1 MDELNLLKYKVQLSE
16 AFPELLANTA
26 KHIWLLSHQDKFQY
40 IDEVKR
46 KVDKGGLISLCTMTQ
61 ALGTEDLKK
70 NINEKLTNFKH
81 NYEKK
86 FATDFLL
93 KEGYNNQF

>member
-1 MDELNLLKYKVQLSE
+1 
-16 AFPELLANTA
+16 
-26 KHIWLLSHQDKFQY
+26 
-40 IDEVKR
+40 
-46 KVDKGGLISLCTMTQ
+46 MTQ